1 MIILR
6 SHSLKDALYD
16 HSLTMA
22 VLGAIFVLKE
32 RELVDIFQTKGVDQD
47 SLVSFLMNF
56 LDRHRF
62 NVTDFEQLNEEFKSV
77 FHVDWNTVLP
87 SWYARSRIPTYLL
100 KIADVMRVK
109 TENPKDLYSRI
120 EFAILM
126 IVMWM
131 VW

>member
-1 MIILR
+1 MG
-6 SHSLKDALYD
+6 
-16 HSLTMA
+16 

-77 FHVDWNTVLP
+77 FHVDWNTVLLAERGDCHAP
-87 SWYARSRIPTYLL
+87 TPANDPRLCAAESRTGGKSSQP
-100 KIADVMRVK
+100 RVS
-109 TENPKDLYSRI
+109 PG
-120 EFAILM
+120 
-126 IVMWM
+126 V
-131 VW
+131 